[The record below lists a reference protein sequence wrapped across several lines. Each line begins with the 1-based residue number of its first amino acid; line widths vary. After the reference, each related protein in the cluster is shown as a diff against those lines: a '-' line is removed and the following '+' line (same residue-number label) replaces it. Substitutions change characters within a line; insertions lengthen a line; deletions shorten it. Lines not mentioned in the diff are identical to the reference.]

1 MTIIILELYY
11 YQAEYMQHGREFAT
25 YYGYYA
31 LSSDRWAALE
41 KFDDFLLKHLIVER
55 AIRANKITI

>member
-1 MTIIILELYY
+1 
-11 YQAEYMQHGREFAT
+11 MQHGREFAT

-41 KFDDFLLKHLIVER
+41 KFDDFLLKHLIVQR